1 MSFEDSFRRIVG
13 QLPGHEPRAAQDLMA
28 ATVDDALQRG
38 RHALIEA
45 GTGCGKSF
53 AYLIPLLLGEGPV
66 VVSTASIALQE
77 QLLLKDL
84 PFLEQAMGRSIPV
97 VLAKGRNHYLC
108 QQKFWELDRI
118 LPVTD
123 ARRPAFE
130 DLRGRLASWDMD
142 VASLESRIP
151 DDLWSELGQTSE
163 DCLGPRCEFH
173 DRNPM
178 RIQRQRMADAHLIVT
193 NHAFYMA
200 DVALGGQLLPPH
212 RAVVFDEAHHLP
224 AVATQAYLATIGR
237 YSQLALLQKIR
248 RRVAPVPEGLARNL
262 IGLEATLFECLLSAA
277 EGGPMPSSPLAAQ
290 QQGRTSFRLFP
301 DGRFLD
307 VAEGIL
313 EQLGELRHWLKSE
326 PTPDGLLPEL
336 ASKAPLHRERC
347 RMQLDGLMRRWEHF
361 AREADPG
368 GDRVAWVELD
378 RHRGTFELKSAPLE
392 TGSTLARDLWSKRPA
407 ILTSATLAVDGDF
420 SYFRRQLAI
429 PDPMELAV
437 ASPFDYRRQATLY
450 VPRLL
455 PQPNEPGFAEEA
467 RRAIRDILE
476 FSQGRAF
483 VLFTAHRAMRAAFRT
498 LEPDLPFPARQQG
511 DAPRTVLLDWFRQTP
526 HAVLFATSSFWE
538 GVDVP
543 GDALSCVIIDRLPF
557 SVPDDPVV
565 QARVDQLKARGRD
578 WFGEYTLP
586 EAIIRLKQGFGR
598 LIRTG
603 SDRGL
608 VAILDNRLLTKAYGA
623 SILKALP
630 DCPTVRDLDEVRSLG
645 IGPA

>member
-1 MSFEDSFRRIVG
+1 MGFEESFRQIVG
-13 QLPGHEPRAAQDLMA
+13 QLPGHEPRPAQDLMA
-28 ATVDDALQRG
+28 STVQDALNRQ

-53 AYLIPLLLGEGPV
+53 AYLVPLLLGEGPV

-77 QLLLKDL
+77 QLLVKDL
-84 PFLEQAMGRSIPV
+84 PFLERALGRPIDV
-97 VLAKGRNHYLC
+97 VLAKGRSHYLC

-118 LPVTD
+118 LPLQD
-123 ARRPAFE
+123 ARREAFE
-130 DLRGRLASWDMD
+130 ALRTRLPSWDLD
-142 VASLESRIP
+142 VGSLDVNLP
-151 DDLWSELGQTSE
+151 DDLWAELGQSSE

-178 RIQRQRMADAHLIVT
+178 RAQRQRMAEAHLIVT
-193 NHAFYMA
+193 NHAFYLA
-200 DVALGGQLLPPH
+200 DVAIGGQLLPPH

-224 AVATQAYLATIGR
+224 AVATQAFLASIGR

-248 RRVAPVPEGLARNL
+248 RRVAPVPEQISRDL
-262 IGLEATLFECLLSAA
+262 IGLEASLFECLLSTA
-277 EGGPMPSSPLAAQ
+277 EGGPMPPSPQLAQ

-313 EQLGELRHWLKSE
+313 EQLGELRQWLKSAPE
-326 PTPDGLLPEL
+326 PAGLLPEL
-336 ASKAPLHRERC
+336 ATKAPLHRERC
-347 RMQLDGLMRRWEHF
+347 RLQLDGLMRRWEHF
-361 AREADPG
+361 AREADPA

-378 RHRGTFELKSAPLE
+378 RHRGSFELKSAPLDVG
-392 TGSTLARDLWSKRPA
+392 TTLANELWSKRPA

-420 SYFRRQLAI
+420 GYFRRQLAL
-429 PDPMELAV
+429 PDPLELV
-437 ASPFDYRRQATLY
+437 VPSPFDYRRQATLY
-450 VPRLL
+450 VPRML

-467 RRAIRDILE
+467 RRSIRDILD

-483 VLFTAHRAMRAAFRT
+483 VLFTSYRAMRAAYRT
-498 LEPDLPFPARQQG
+498 LAPDLPFPVRQQG
-511 DAPRTVLLDWFRQTP
+511 EAPRTVLLEWFRQTP

-543 GDALSCVIIDRLPF
+543 GEALSCVIIDRLPF

-565 QARVDQLKARGRD
+565 QARVDRLKARGRD
-578 WFGEYTLP
+578 WFSEYTLP

-603 SDRGL
+603 TDRGL

-630 DCPTVRDLDEVRSLG
+630 DCPTVRDLGEVHSLG
-645 IGPA
+645 